1 MTTYSSEGGDMIRV
15 DNPKEAVA
23 FKKGDLAVISTEDS
37 SVYPRVWKYGMS
49 LHEVERYMEDCF
61 GYFETIMVMSVN
73 NGVARAFLYEQGKG
87 WCMV

>member
-1 MTTYSSEGGDMIRV
+1 MMKI

-23 FKKGDLAVISTEDS
+23 FKKGDLAIISTEDS
-37 SVYPRVWKYGMS
+37 SLAPRNWKYEMS
-49 LHEVERYMEDCF
+49 LYDVERYLEGCY
-61 GYFETIMVMSVN
+61 GEFETIMVMSVN

>member
-1 MTTYSSEGGDMIRV
+1 MIRV

-49 LHEVERYMEDCF
+49 LYEVERYMEDCY
-61 GYFETIMVMSVN
+61 GEFETIMVMSVN

-87 WCMV
+87 WGMV